1 MIYSN
6 LVFNI
11 KIKEIINLKCS
22 GNKNQFCLETGI
34 KKITLYKIL
43 SGENLKP
50 NYETIIKIK
59 KTFPDLNLN
68 WLLYDDLEMYI
79 LKEKHYKIILN
90 ELENEIERKELLI
103 EFLKNNL
110 K

>member
-1 MIYSN
+1 MIYNN

-22 GNKNQFCLETGI
+22 GDKNQFCLETGI

-43 SGENLKP
+43 NGENLKP

-59 KTFPDLNLN
+59 NTFQDVNLN
-68 WLLYDDLEMYI
+68 WLLYDDAEIHIY
-79 LKEKHYKIILN
+79 KEKHYKMII
-90 ELENEIERKELLI
+90 EDLEKEIQKKNIII
-103 EFLKNNL
+103 EYLKV
-110 K
+110 